1 MAESFKETY
10 PISLKKIFFK
20 KRKFAF
26 EKKLEKPVF
35 KGASIDTDLFI
46 GEDQLDALTKLKSKF
61 ELIGDVIALLQSP
74 AKNVISSLQSGQ
86 NKLAGI
92 MKTLSEREE
101 A

>member
-1 MAESFKETY
+1 MPAKVIKE
-10 PISLKKIFFK
+10 F
-20 KRKFAF
+20 RKNSGG
-26 EKKLEKPVF
+26 EKPEF

-46 GEDQLDALTKLKSKF
+46 GSDQLDTLSKLKSKF
-61 ELIGDVIALLQSP
+61 ELIGDVIMLLQSP

-86 NKLAGI
+86 DKLAGI